1 MQHINISV
9 SNDEKNFYGKDEY
22 GNNLEHYM
30 SNLKKKDYP
39 IRIGFWIIVIYMGYQ
54 LRRKFR

>member
-22 GNNLEHYM
+22 ETIIAI
-30 SNLKKKDYP
+30 KK
-39 IRIGFWIIVIYMGYQ
+39 IILMIFGII
-54 LRRKFR
+54 